1 VASHPRAVILSPFVS
16 KRSFLPLLAL
26 GATLSACG
34 GGDNGG
40 SGPTPVQSSG
50 PTFNVMGAV
59 FYDENG
65 NGTLDAGENVRVPD
79 VTVQIGTAT
88 GRTSKVLGEF
98 TVPGV
103 PQGTQTVTLSRTT
116 LPPFY
121 AAPATVTVTVPQS
134 QGLLIPVTLPIGT
147 NRPNV
152 YMGFGDSITIGEG
165 SPDNRGYRP
174 GLEER
179 LAGFFG
185 RGSVTVDGIDATR
198 SSRGADRIDD
208 SLNRTRPAYTLILY
222 GTNDFNVLDCK
233 VNPPCFTIDSLRNIA
248 LSARGSRS
256 LPILST
262 IIPANPNAALQPD
275 RNMWVAAMNVRIRA
289 LGREMGVPVADPEP
303 LFLKDPNFDRLYTDH
318 VHPNNGGY
326 DHIAEAFFAAII
338 IPTPTTTLSAPTI
351 PAPALF
357 TRPTSLRPTRATA
370 ARPAIVEAG
379 SRE

>member
-1 VASHPRAVILSPFVS
+1 MSE
-16 KRSFLPLLAL
+16 RSFLSLIGLCA
-26 GATLSACG
+26 ALSACG
-34 GGDNGG
+34 GNRDGT
-40 SGPTPVQSSG
+40 SGPTPVQPSG
-50 PTFNVMGAV
+50 PTFSVAGAL

-88 GRTSKVLGEF
+88 GKSSKVLGEF

-103 PQGTQTVTLSRTT
+103 PAGTQTVTINRSS

-121 AAPATVTVTVPQS
+121 TAPATVTVTVPQS
-134 QGLLIPVTLPIGT
+134 QGLLIPLTLPIGT

-185 RGSVTVDGIDATR
+185 RGSVVVDGIDATR
-198 SSRGADRIDD
+198 SRVGADLIDT
-208 SLNRTRPAYTLILY
+208 SLNRARPAYTLILY

-233 VNPPCFTIDSLRNIA
+233 VNPPCFTIDSLRDIV

-275 RNMWVAAMNVRIRA
+275 RNQWVAAMNVRIRA
-289 LGREMGVPVADPEP
+289 LAKELSVPLADPEP
-303 LFLKDPNFDRLYTDH
+303 LFLKDPAFDRLYTDH
-318 VHPNNGGY
+318 VHPNNSGY
-326 DHIAEAFFAAII
+326 DHIAEAFFTAII
-338 IPTPTTTLSAPTI
+338 TPTTTATSLSAPV
-351 PAPALF
+351 LF
-357 TRPTSLRPTRATA
+357 ARPTSLRPTRATA
-370 ARPAIVEAG
+370 RPAIVGAG

>member
-1 VASHPRAVILSPFVS
+1 MILSPFVS
-16 KRSFLPLLAL
+16 KRSFLSLLAL
-26 GATLSACG
+26 AATLSACG
-34 GGDNGG
+34 GGGG
-40 SGPTPVQSSG
+40 TTGPNSVPSSG
-50 PTFNVMGAV
+50 PTFSVAGAV

-65 NGTLDAGENVRVPD
+65 NGVLDANENVRVPD

-103 PQGTQTVTLSRTT
+103 PAGTQQVTLSRTT

-165 SPDNRGYRP
+165 PPDNRGYRP

-185 RGSVTVDGIDATR
+185 RGSVVIDGIDATR
-198 SSRGADRIDD
+198 SRVGADRIDT
-208 SLNRTRPAYTLILY
+208 SLNRARPAYTLILY

-233 VNPPCFTIDSLRNIA
+233 VNPPCFTIDSLRNIV

-289 LGREMGVPVADPEP
+289 LGREMQVPVADPEP
-303 LFLKDPNFDRLYTDH
+303 LFLKDPAFDRLYTDH

-326 DHIAEAFFAAII
+326 DHIAEAFFTAII
-338 IPTPTTTLSAPTI
+338 TPTPTTTLS
-351 PAPALF
+351 APALF

>member
-1 VASHPRAVILSPFVS
+1 MFAFVPR
-16 KRSFLPLLAL
+16 RSLISLLGL
-26 GATLSACG
+26 CATLSACG
-34 GGDNGG
+34 GGGG
-40 SGPTPVQSSG
+40 TAGPNPVPSTG
-50 PTFNVMGAV
+50 PTFSVAGAV

-65 NGTLDAGENVRVPD
+65 NGSLDAGENVRVPD

-103 PQGTQTVTLSRTT
+103 PGGTQQVTLSRTT

-134 QGLLIPVTLPIGT
+134 QGLLIPVTLPIGN

-165 SPDNRGYRP
+165 SPGNRGYRP
-174 GLEER
+174 VLEDR

-185 RGSVTVDGIDATR
+185 RGTFVAEGIDATR
-198 SSRGADRIDD
+198 SNRGAERIDD
-208 SLNRTRPAYTLILY
+208 SLNRARPAYTLILY
-222 GTNDFNVLDCK
+222 GTNDFNALDCK
-233 VNPPCFTIDSLRNIA
+233 VNPPCFTIDSLRDIV

-262 IIPANPNAALQPD
+262 IIPANPNSALQPD
-275 RNMWVAAMNVRIRA
+275 RNQWVAAQNVRIRA
-289 LGREMGVPVADPEP
+289 LGREMQVPVADPEP
-303 LFLKDPNFDRLYTDH
+303 LFLKDPDFGRLYTDH

-326 DHIAEAFFAAII
+326 EHIAEAFFLAII
-338 IPTPTTTLSAPTI
+338 TPTPTTTLSAPA
-351 PAPALF
+351 APALF
-357 TRPTSLRPTRATA
+357 TRPTSLEPTRATA
-370 ARPAIVEAG
+370 ARPAIVGAG

>member
-1 VASHPRAVILSPFVS
+1 MILSPFVS
-16 KRSFLPLLAL
+16 KRSFLPFLILS
-26 GATLSACG
+26 ATLTACG
-34 GGDNGG
+34 GGGG
-40 SGPTPVQSSG
+40 TSGPTPVQSTG
-50 PTFNVMGAV
+50 PTFSVSGAV

-65 NGTLDAGENVRVPD
+65 NGTLDAGENVRVAD

-88 GRTSKVLGEF
+88 GKTSKILGEF

-103 PQGTQTVTLSRTT
+103 PAGTQQVTLSRTT

-121 AAPATVTVTVPQS
+121 AAPATVTVTVPQT
-134 QGLLIPVTLPIGT
+134 QGLLVPLTLPIGT

-174 GLEER
+174 GLEDR

-185 RGSVTVDGIDATR
+185 RGTVVSEGVDATR
-198 SSRGADRIDD
+198 SNAGANRIDI
-208 SLNRTRPAYTLILY
+208 SLNRARPAYTLILY

-233 VNPPCFTIDSLRNIA
+233 VNPPCFTIDSLRDIV

-262 IIPANPNAALQPD
+262 IIPANPNGALQPD
-275 RNMWVAAMNVRIRA
+275 RNQWVAAMNVRIRA
-289 LGREMGVPVADPEP
+289 LAKEMSVPLADPEP
-303 LFLKDPNFDRLYTDH
+303 LFLKDPAFDRLYTDH
-318 VHPNNGGY
+318 VHPNNSGY
-326 DHIAEAFFAAII
+326 DHIAEAFFAAITTPATTATSVSM
-338 IPTPTTTLSAPTI
+338 PT
-351 PAPALF
+351 LF
-357 TRPTSLRPTRATA
+357 TRPTSLGPTHATA
-370 ARPAIVEAG
+370 ARGAIVGAG

>member
-1 VASHPRAVILSPFVS
+1 VS
-16 KRSFLPLLAL
+16 GAL
-26 GATLSACG
+26 
-34 GGDNGG
+34 
-40 SGPTPVQSSG
+40 
-50 PTFNVMGAV
+50 

-65 NGTLDAGENVRVPD
+65 NGTLDAGENARVPD
-79 VTVQIGTAT
+79 VIVQIGTAT
-88 GRTSKVLGEF
+88 GKSSKVLGEF
-98 TVPGV
+98 SVTGV
-103 PQGTQTVTLSRTT
+103 PAGTQTVTLNRAS

-121 AAPATVTVTVPQS
+121 VAPATVTVTVPQS
-134 QGLLIPVTLPIGT
+134 QGLLIPLTLPTGT

-174 GLEER
+174 GLEDR

-185 RGSVTVDGIDATR
+185 RGSVVADGIDATR
-198 SSRGADRIDD
+198 SNRGADRIDD
-208 SLNRTRPAYTLILY
+208 SLNRARPAYTLIMY

-233 VNPPCFTIDSLRNIA
+233 VNPPCFTIDSLRNIV

-275 RNMWVAAMNVRIRA
+275 RNQWVAAMNVRIRA
-289 LGREMGVPVADPEP
+289 LAKEMSVPVADPEP
-303 LFLKDPNFDRLYTDH
+303 LFLKDPDFARLYTDH
-318 VHPNNGGY
+318 VHPNNSGY

-338 IPTPTTTLSAPTI
+338 TPTTTATSVSAPV
-351 PAPALF
+351 LF
-357 TRPTSLRPTRATA
+357 ARPTSPQPARAR
-370 ARPAIVEAG
+370 ARPAIVGAG

>member
-1 VASHPRAVILSPFVS
+1 MILSPFVS
-16 KRSFLPLLAL
+16 KRSFLYLLAL
-26 GATLSACG
+26 TSTLSACG
-34 GGDNGG
+34 GGNGG
-40 SGPTPVQSSG
+40 GTSGPTPVQSSG
-50 PTFNVMGAV
+50 PTFSVSGAV

-65 NGTLDAGENVRVPD
+65 NGTLDAGENVRVAD

-88 GRTSKVLGEF
+88 GKTSKVLGEF
-98 TVPGV
+98 SVPGV
-103 PQGTQTVTLSRTT
+103 PAGTQQVTLSRTT

-174 GLEER
+174 GLEAR

-185 RGSVTVDGIDATR
+185 RGTVVQEGIDATR
-198 SSRGADRIDD
+198 SNAGANRIDT
-208 SLNRTRPAYTLILY
+208 SLNRARPAYTLILY
-222 GTNDFNVLDCK
+222 GTNDFNVLACK
-233 VNPPCFTIDSLRNIA
+233 TDPPCFTIDSLRDIV

-262 IIPANPNAALQPD
+262 IIPANPNGALQPD
-275 RNMWVAAMNVRIRA
+275 RNQWVAAMNVRIRA
-289 LGREMGVPVADPEP
+289 LAREMQVPLADPEP
-303 LFLKDPNFDRLYTDH
+303 LFTKDPDFERLYTDH
-318 VHPNNGGY
+318 VHPNNSGY
-326 DHIAEAFFAAII
+326 DHIAEAFYTAII
-338 IPTPTTTLSAPTI
+338 TPTTTATSVSEPSF
-351 PAPALF
+351 F
-357 TRPTSLRPTRATA
+357 TRPTSLGRTRATT
-370 ARPAIVEAG
+370 ARPAIVGAG

>member
-1 VASHPRAVILSPFVS
+1 MILSPFVS
-16 KRSFLPLLAL
+16 KRSFLPCLILC
-26 GATLSACG
+26 ATLAACG
-34 GGDNGG
+34 GGGG
-40 SGPTPVQSSG
+40 STSGPTPVQSSG
-50 PTFNVMGAV
+50 PTFSVAGAV

-65 NGTLDAGENVRVPD
+65 NGTLDAGESVRVPD

-88 GRTSKVLGEF
+88 GKTSKVLGEF

-103 PQGTQTVTLSRTT
+103 PAGTQQVTLSRAT

-121 AAPATVTVTVPQS
+121 AAPATVTVTVPQT

-174 GLEER
+174 ALEDR

-185 RGSVTVDGIDATR
+185 RGSVGADGIDATR
-198 SSRGADRIDD
+198 SNAGANRIDI
-208 SLNRTRPAYTLILY
+208 SLNRARPAYTLILY

-233 VNPPCFTIDSLRNIA
+233 GNPPCFTIDSLRNIV
-248 LSARGSRS
+248 LSVRGSRS

-275 RNMWVAAMNVRIRA
+275 RNLWVADMNVRIRA
-289 LGREMGVPVADPEP
+289 LAKELSVPLADPEP
-303 LFLKDPNFDRLYTDH
+303 LFTKDPNFERLYFDH
-318 VHPNNGGY
+318 VHPNNSGY
-326 DHIAEAFFAAII
+326 DHIAEAFFTAII
-338 IPTPTTTLSAPTI
+338 TPTTTTTLSAPTLS
-351 PAPALF
+351 APTLF
-357 TRPTSLRPTRATA
+357 TRPTSLGPTRATA
-370 ARPAIVEAG
+370 AGRAIVGAG

>member
-1 VASHPRAVILSPFVS
+1 MKAASEPASGDIVLVS
-16 KRSFLPLLAL
+16 KRSFLLLLTLAL
-26 GATLSACG
+26 TVSACG
-34 GGDNGG
+34 GGGG
-40 SGPTPVQSSG
+40 GTTGPNSVPSTG
-50 PTFNVMGAV
+50 PTFSVSGAV

-65 NGTLDAGENVRVPD
+65 NGALDAGENVRVPD

-88 GRTSKVLGEF
+88 GKTSKVLGEF

-103 PQGTQTVTLSRTT
+103 PGGTQQVTVSRAT

-121 AAPATVTVTVPQS
+121 AAPASMTVTLPQS
-134 QGLLIPVTLPIGT
+134 TGLLIPVTLPISN

-174 GLEER
+174 GLESR
-179 LAGFFG
+179 LAAFFG
-185 RGSVTVDGIDATR
+185 RGTVVQEGADATR
-198 SSRGADRIDD
+198 SNAGAIRIDT
-208 SLNRTRPAYTLILY
+208 SLNRARPAYTLILY

-233 VNPPCFTIDSLRNIA
+233 VNPPCFTIDSLRDIV

-262 IIPANPNAALQPD
+262 IIPANPNGALQPD
-275 RNMWVAAMNVRIRA
+275 RNQWVAAMNVRIRA
-289 LGREMGVPVADPEP
+289 LGREMQVPVADPEP
-303 LFLKDPNFDRLYTDH
+303 LFTKDPDFDRLYADH
-318 VHPNNGGY
+318 VHPNNSGY
-326 DHIAEAFFAAII
+326 DHIAEAFFQAII
-338 IPTPTTTLSAPTI
+338 TPTTTTTLSLPGEPT
-351 PAPALF
+351 LF
-357 TRPTSLRPTRATA
+357 ARPTSLRATRATA

>member
-1 VASHPRAVILSPFVS
+1 LSAFVS
-16 KRSFLPLLAL
+16 KRSFLSLLSLCA
-26 GATLSACG
+26 ALSACG
-34 GGDNGG
+34 GGKSGT

-50 PTFNVMGAV
+50 PTYTVSGAL

-65 NGTLDAGENVRVPD
+65 NGTLDAGENARVPD

-88 GRTSKVLGEF
+88 GKSSKVLGEF
-98 TVPGV
+98 SVPGV
-103 PQGTQTVTLSRTT
+103 PAGTQTVTLNRSS

-121 AAPATVTVTVPQS
+121 VAPATVTVTVPQS
-134 QGLLIPVTLPIGT
+134 QGLLIPLTLPIGT

-174 GLEER
+174 GLEDR
-179 LAGFFG
+179 LAAFFG
-185 RGSVTVDGIDATR
+185 RGAVVAEGIDATR
-198 SSRGADRIDD
+198 SNAGAIRIDV
-208 SLNRTRPAYTLILY
+208 SLNRARPAYTLILY

-233 VNPPCFTIDSLRNIA
+233 VNPPCFTIDSLRDIV

-262 IIPANPNAALQPD
+262 IIPANPNGALQPD
-275 RNMWVAAMNVRIRA
+275 RNQWVAAMNVRIRA
-289 LGREMGVPVADPEP
+289 LAKEMSVPLADPEP
-303 LFLKDPNFDRLYTDH
+303 LFLKDPDFARLYTDH
-318 VHPNNGGY
+318 VHPNNSGY

-338 IPTPTTTLSAPTI
+338 TPTTTATSVSAPV
-351 PAPALF
+351 LF
-357 TRPTSLRPTRATA
+357 ARPTSLQPARAT
-370 ARPAIVEAG
+370 ARPAIVGAG